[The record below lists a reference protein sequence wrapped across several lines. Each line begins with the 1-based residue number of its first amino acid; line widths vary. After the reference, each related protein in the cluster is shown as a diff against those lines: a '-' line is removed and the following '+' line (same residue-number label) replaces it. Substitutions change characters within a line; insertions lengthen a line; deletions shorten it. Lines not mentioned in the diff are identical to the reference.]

1 MTLEISSL
9 QQNHWHDVS
18 FSFFLSTYWKCLRLK
33 TNFNHLY
40 FFSVSHTLAA
50 THKKIFKQ
58 VSWILRRK
66 LNSIEH
72 LNDYLSI
79 ISLYKINFV
88 ILSFFYMNYS
98 TLMWSHVV
106 IVFVFFSSLIK
117 RSTITRFYHLDNRIS
132 LLHSDNNLCIWQN
145 NFTKAV
151 CISFSQGICEIIGN
165 TFKMV
170 AFIYR
175 RVIIV
180 GQRLVVFCSINYFI
194 ELSNHPKLLLKNDC
208 HLLLAIN
215 ASLID
220 SLHDWLNQ
228 GTFVVKW

>member
-1 MTLEISSL
+1 MNTKEE
-9 QQNHWHDVS
+9 V
-18 FSFFLSTYWKCLRLK
+18 
-33 TNFNHLY
+33 
-40 FFSVSHTLAA
+40 
-50 THKKIFKQ
+50 
-58 VSWILRRK
+58 K
-66 LNSIEH
+66 LNWTSKWLP
-72 LNDYLSI
+72 LNHQFVQNQFCNSVIFLYELQHSYV
-79 ISLYKINFV
+79 ISCSNSV
-88 ILSFFYMNYS
+88 C
-98 TLMWSHVV
+98 
-106 IVFVFFSSLIK
+106 FFSSLIK